1 MSLITLQNK
10 YLKVALYPEAGAS
23 VVGCEANRSGQWLSI
38 LRPTPAEAVAEGN
51 SSQMASF
58 TLAPYSNRLRGACFQ
73 FNGQTYPLRPN
84 TPEGYALHGDVRKR
98 PWQVVETITPTSA
111 TFAFDSANFPDINFP
126 FPFTV
131 LVRYE
136 LINQAFD
143 STFTL
148 TNSGPSAMPAGFGF
162 HPYFNRVLTWPDEAV
177 ELQARVG
184 GVYPELVPD
193 EAAGPLTPEQD
204 FSQSKPLAELEFDH
218 CFASWDG
225 HATLRWPRANVTAEL
240 ECDPIFTHLV
250 LFTPPGQ
257 PFFALE
263 PVTNANNGFN
273 LFAHDKPGS
282 GVRVL
287 KSGESMGGKFRLN
300 VSV

>member
-1 MSLITLQNK
+1 MSLIILQNK
-10 YLKVALYPEAGAS
+10 HLRVRLHPAAGAS
-23 VVGCEANRSGQWLSI
+23 VVGCEANRSGQWLPI

-58 TLAPYSNRLRGACFQ
+58 TLAPFSNRLREARFQ
-73 FNGQTYPLRPN
+73 FNGQTHQLRPN

-98 PWQVVETITPTSA
+98 PWQVLDTITPTRA
-111 TFAFDSANFPDINFP
+111 ALAFDSANFPDINFP
-126 FPFTV
+126 FPFAV

-136 LINQAFD
+136 LHDRTFD
-143 STFTL
+143 SSFTL
-148 TNSGPSAMPAGFGF
+148 TNRGPAAMPAGFGF

-193 EAAGPLTPEQD
+193 DAAGPLSPEQD
-204 FSQSKPLAELEFDH
+204 FSRSKPLAPSGFDH
-218 CFASWDG
+218 CFAGWDG
-225 HATLRWPRANVTAEL
+225 RATVHWPRANVTAEL

-257 PFFALE
+257 SFFALE

-273 LFAHDKPGS
+273 LFAHDKPGT

-287 KSGESMGGKFRLN
+287 ESGEAMEGRFRLRMKL
-300 VSV
+300 